1 MRQGRT
7 VTWKRAGCRGQ
18 RLQDLQSTSS
28 ASFTL
33 VSDGL
38 RAMIVLLQ
46 VRTVKWMSGQSR
58 VPASA
63 PAASAA
69 GVLGQGQGEH
79 LDAGP
84 SARTT
89 GFAPTYSARLPTGS
103 LQGNAGQHRPCRQ
116 GAFLATLPAYH
127 AATLA
132 TLCVLELRSL
142 ATLVVRDKRCSVCRS
157 CSLLMMKCRCRSCL
171 KRPDGG
177 SASEERRLSFASG
190 SAQSAQSTQQPPT
203 PPALYAMH
211 PMGRSVQALS
221 GNMYSTV

>member
-1 MRQGRT
+1 MRRGRT
-7 VTWKRAGCRGQ
+7 SICVKERCQ
-18 RLQDLQSTSS
+18 RQRPQHLRLATSALVS
-28 ASFTL
+28 P

-38 RAMIVLLQ
+38 RAMVVLLQ

-89 GFAPTYSARLPTGS
+89 GFAPTYSAHLPTGS
-103 LQGNAGQHRPCRQ
+103 PQGNAGQHRPCRQ
-116 GAFLATLPAYH
+116 GAFLATLPACH
-127 AATLA
+127 AATFA
-132 TLCVLELRSL
+132 TQCMLKPSSV
-142 ATLVVRDKRCSVCRS
+142 ATPVVRNKRRSACRA
-157 CSLLMMKCRCRSCL
+157 CLHLIMKRHCRSCL

-177 SASEERRLSFASG
+177 SAPEERRLSFASG

-211 PMGRSVQALS
+211 PMGRSV
-221 GNMYSTV
+221 